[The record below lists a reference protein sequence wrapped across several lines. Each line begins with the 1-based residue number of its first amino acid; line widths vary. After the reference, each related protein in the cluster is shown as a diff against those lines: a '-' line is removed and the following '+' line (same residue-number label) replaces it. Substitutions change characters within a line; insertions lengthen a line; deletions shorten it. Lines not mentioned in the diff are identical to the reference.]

1 MTIIEEDLAEAD
13 DAGPLMEAVAVA
25 VVAVV
30 VVVGGGVELLKA
42 SLRKLGSIAS

>member
-30 VVVGGGVELLKA
+30 VVGGGVELLKA